1 MRGKLRKFW
10 KLLRRTVLKPFI
22 KMFLMRLI
30 IFYQKHFSRHTCL
43 YEPTCSEYMLRAI
56 NNHGVVAGVLMGSW
70 RILRCNP
77 LSSGGYDPVPEN
89 YFKLKWVL

>member
-1 MRGKLRKFW
+1 MRKKLKNFW

-30 IFYQKHFSRHTCL
+30 IFYQRHLSKKTCL

-56 NNHGVVAGVLMGSW
+56 NNHGVIIGILLGSW
-70 RILRCNP
+70 RLLRCNP
-77 LSSGGYDPVPEN
+77 LSKGGYDPVPEN
-89 YFKLKWVL
+89 YFKLKWVI